1 MKLISIKILTSGFI
15 FIGSIILTSGAGVED
30 GQAPL
35 KPPPLKKTA
44 VFSLLPKAFQSNPE
58 LSITVITEATEEGKK
73 LKPPTTGKPAYY
85 QAVASGYH
93 HEGHGKDQD
102 KTLSVEH
109 LEKQLKKSLVEG
121 GYLEA
126 DKDHPPSLVLFFVWG
141 THNKLAEDDPASEMG
156 GQEDIGYRN
165 LLSRAALVGGKQFAE
180 ELAAAIEEQSNSAS
194 GDIMLNPVYRLM
206 IRSDRNRAL
215 MHQIVD
221 DCYYV
226 VVSAYDLAS
235 FAHGEKKLLW
245 RTKMTTAAAGISLAE
260 SSSAL
265 VAGGGP
271 FFGRWMTEPAIV
283 DKRISRNGRVELGET
298 RTISMD
304 EPVGEPEKKNVPTTG
319 KK

>member
-1 MKLISIKILTSGFI
+1 MKSPLIKTIASGFV
-15 FIGSIILTSGAGVED
+15 FIASLILASGAGTED

-73 LKPPTTGKPAYY
+73 LKPPTTVKPAYY
-85 QAVASGYH
+85 QAVPSGYH
-93 HEGHGKDQD
+93 QEGHGKDQD

-121 GYLEA
+121 GYLEC

-141 THNKLAEDDPASEMG
+141 THNKLSEDDAVTEMG

-165 LLSRAALVGGKQFAE
+165 LLSRAALVGGKEFAE

-194 GDIMLNPVYRLM
+194 GDMMLNPVYRLM

-226 VVSAYDLAS
+226 VVSAYDLAA
-235 FAHGEKKLLW
+235 FARGEKKLLW
-245 RTKMTTAAAGISLAE
+245 RTKMTTAAAGVSLAE

-271 FFGRWMTEPAIV
+271 FFGRWMTEPAIIE
-283 DKRISRNGRVELGET
+283 KRISRNGKVELGET

-304 EPVGEPEKKNVPTTG
+304 EPVPENLPAKAATERKK
-319 KK
+319 